1 MSVTNDASSDESN
14 AQPSLEDLPPSAKL
28 VFKVL
33 EYEGPMTQSEI
44 ADESRL
50 CSRTV
55 RYAVTK
61 LEGAECI
68 DSRASLRDARRSIYR
83 VAPAPASA

>member
-1 MSVTNDASSDESN
+1 MSVTNDANSDEPN
-14 AQPSLEDLPPSAKL
+14 AQPSLEELPPSAKL
-28 VFKVL
+28 VYKVL

-44 ADESRL
+44 ATESRL

-61 LEGAECI
+61 LEAADCI

-83 VAPAPASA
+83 VSRARTTA